1 MATRLSALAAEKKYP
16 WLTTVLDTYY
26 ISDSQVEEH
35 LARIAKKG
43 INPACHKGCHAC
55 CLKVT
60 VPFTEPELTAIS
72 WYASEVLTDKIRA
85 RVKQRLIEH
94 AEILECP
101 FLVDRVCSIY
111 PVRPLICRQF
121 LVKSK
126 PCETE
131 EDVADSRP
139 QDIIPLPK
147 DTVIRPVAM
156 RLLDHY
162 KFKSVTAKRKAFEA
176 GFIVANAKNMHE
188 FDWTIIAKTMAFF
201 DGDDA

>member
-1 MATRLSALAAEKKYP
+1 MATRLIALAAEKKYP

-55 CLKVT
+55 CLKAT

-72 WYASEVLTDKIRA
+72 WYASEVLSDEIRA
-85 RVKQRLIEH
+85 RVKQRLFEH

-101 FLVDRVCSIY
+101 FLAMITTS
-111 PVRPLICRQF
+111 
-121 LVKSK
+121 SK
-126 PCETE
+126 
-131 EDVADSRP
+131 A
-139 QDIIPLPK
+139 
-147 DTVIRPVAM
+147 
-156 RLLDHY
+156 
-162 KFKSVTAKRKAFEA
+162 KSVTAKRKAFEA

-201 DGDDA
+201 DGDDS